1 MLMALV
7 ICSIVFQV
15 CFLGV
20 VIDVGSYIGIFILI
34 LNISALVGLYF
45 YLKRPFFDLINL
57 KKESE
62 VSDVPQ
68 EFIKKWQEMYK
79 HPLVL
84 KSNDKTKSSVS
95 IQIENILNDDV
106 LYESSPKKNPLRD
119 SHVGI
124 EMRHSVR
131 INY

>member
-15 CFLGV
+15 CFFGV
-20 VIDVGSYIGIFILI
+20 VIDVGSYIGIFILVI
-34 LNISALVGLYF
+34 NISALVGLYF
-45 YLKRPFFDLINL
+45 YLRRPFFDLIDL

-62 VSDVPQ
+62 VSEVPP
-68 EFIKKWQEMYK
+68 EFVKKWQEIYK

-84 KSNDKTKSSVS
+84 KSNDKTRGVSV
-95 IQIENILNDDV
+95 QIENILNEDIV
-106 LYESSPKKNPLRD
+106 FESSPKKNPLRD
-119 SHVGI
+119 SHFGI